1 MTVDNFVFHGS
12 GNPVG
17 TSCDVLKKPKFTQPL
32 FVANNPRIAQWY
44 ASNHQFGLNHASI
57 FILKLKDNWESS
69 LFDFTNPTNLNEL
82 KKAKLPLTMEF
93 LMTDYYKNTFFEAAV
108 DAGIFIT
115 NLKYEKTIDGKKDVI
130 IGNRKAYN
138 SCIELG
144 LINADGTFTEK
155 TENFSSDRDIV
166 VGYRRLFK
174 AQIYEALFKRG
185 FKIFKD
191 NDTTGAKLK
200 GSEYAILD
208 ISIIEAGVNKSV
220 DMLDVAQVIQN
231 QFNID
236 IMKEYR

>member
-1 MTVDNFVFHGS
+1 MITNSFVFHGS
-12 GNPVG
+12 GNPPG
-17 TSCDVLKKPKFTQPL
+17 TSYEVLRKPEFIQPL
-32 FVANNPRIAQWY
+32 FVADNPRIAQWY
-44 ASNHQFGLNHASI
+44 ASNHQFGTNNASV
-57 FILKLKDNWESS
+57 FILKLKDEWDYT
-69 LFDFTNPTNLNEL
+69 LFDFGKKDQLNEL

-93 LMTDYYKNTFFEAAV
+93 LMSDYKKTFYEAAV

-115 NLKYEKTIDGKKDVI
+115 DLNYEKTIDGKKNVI

-155 TENFSSDRDIV
+155 TKNFSSDRDMV

-191 NDTTGAKLK
+191 GDTTGARLK
-200 GSEYAILD
+200 GNEYAILD

-220 DMLDVAQVIQN
+220 DIFDVAEVIQN